1 MNKPVCPGNK
11 NNKKQ
16 TTDKYYPLKNTA
28 ARTINTATWLEE
40 NVESSDMK
48 APA

>member
-1 MNKPVCPGNK
+1 MNKPVCAGIK

-16 TTDKYYPLKNTA
+16 TTDKYYNLKSTA
-28 ARTINTATWLEE
+28 SRIINTATWLEE
-40 NVESSDMK
+40 NVESSDVK